1 MVAAELEAWLAADC
15 VELAEEAAL
24 VATLEVAWLAVAAV
38 SELVLVV
45 CSVAVCVFC
54 TCTAV
59 VLAASFTSSAL
70 TLTLLPKAKNIP
82 KVALATTKVD
92 FHFFMRLSS
101 RFFS

>member
-1 MVAAELEAWLAADC
+1 MLGSVGAVGAVGAVPAVPAVPAVGAVAAVSARSLANFS
-15 VELAEEAAL
+15 
-24 VATLEVAWLAVAAV
+24 EVAAVSALLAV

-45 CSVAVCVFC
+45 CSVAVCVFY

-82 KVALATTKVD
+82 NAAAKGKE
-92 FHFFMRLSS
+92 HP
-101 RFFS
+101 